1 MRFLRQY
8 LYIFICTLIGVMF
21 VSCTQEESSF
31 SSDNDSALSL
41 KLHLGTITRAT
52 TIDGVDALNENEVS
66 SVDVFL
72 FRADAT
78 DADAAIY
85 TASLS
90 SGSITFDADSKTASF
105 DLNVPLG
112 KFTRLFPNGAT
123 QCKAYVIVNRPASC
137 ALPALDGCSLSAL
150 KHLVVSSSQ
159 FQEVDEVEGKR
170 VLTAQPLFVMDGFT
184 ENITRNDM
192 TLSGTIAV
200 TRAAV
205 KVQFLIQDIAD
216 RVEDNGKTYTADEE
230 NVKITLRNGCNR
242 AYLNE
247 TTPASYLKPDKSTD
261 IFNLENISLNSTE
274 GGKLTTSYPMYSYPI
289 YWGNDDASRTYIILT
304 IVWVNDNDITDRRTT
319 YYEVPVNA
327 AGDYLMRNTFYK
339 IIQEVDII
347 GSETIDDATK
357 LYPSTYVILPWGN
370 TKVGGDDTDTDAEI
384 SKLRYLV
391 LEESEVQMY
400 NTTHKELFYYTS
412 DPVEIRNLVIQ
423 KVNVSDNIAQTVTI
437 LSVTE
442 PNFNSSTNTYEI
454 THSNLKRPL
463 YLSIHTADPDVATD
477 HDYISLSHDLVNDMN
492 ASSDY
497 SEYIFTFDVVHSDR
511 HEYKESVRVEQF
523 PMIAIKADLNS
534 AYKDDANNNN
544 DNENKG
550 YVYINNQNVYNQ
562 NDDDTNWSAVRGLVG
577 TNKNPNRYIVSVT
590 SISEEYA
597 DEYIIGDPRTNDT
610 ESFSGL
616 NRDDN
621 NKTLQYYY
629 PTNTAD
635 ATKLM
640 ISPQFMMASSYGVC
654 GGSMGYSDAEKR
666 CATYQEDGYPAG
678 RWRVP
683 TQAEVKYIIQ
693 LSGWGVIPVLFNNGS
708 NYWSA
713 QGVVENDD
721 GTFSTVTST
730 TAYVRCVY
738 DTWYWGTEQMPVN
751 QRTTFVYGDKQRDSL
766 Q

>member
-8 LYIFICTLIGVMF
+8 LYIFMCTLMGIML
-21 VSCTQEESSF
+21 VSCTQDESSF
-31 SSDNDSALSL
+31 SSENDSALSI
-41 KLHLGTITRAT
+41 KLNLGTITRAT
-52 TIDGVDALNENEVS
+52 TINGDDALNENKVS

-78 DADAAIY
+78 EDDAAIY

-90 SGSITFDADSKTASF
+90 SGSIVTDAANKTATF
-105 DLNVPLG
+105 DLNVSLG
-112 KFTRLFPNGAT
+112 KFTQLFPNGET
-123 QCKAYVIVNRPASC
+123 QCKAYVIVNRPATC
-137 ALPALDGCSLSAL
+137 TLPSLADCSLSAL

-159 FQEVDEVEGKR
+159 FQVVNEG
-170 VLTAQPLFVMDGFT
+170 VLTPQPLFVMDGFT
-184 ENITRNDM
+184 DNITRADM

-216 RVEDNGKTYTADEE
+216 HVEDNGERYSADKS

-242 AYLNE
+242 AYINE

-261 IFNLENISLNSTE
+261 IFKLEDIILNSTE
-274 GGKLTTSYPMYSYPI
+274 GDKLTTSYPMYSYPI

-304 IVWVNDNDITDRRTT
+304 IVWVNDDDSTDRRTT

-347 GSETIDDATK
+347 GSETIEEATI
-357 LYPSTYVILPWGN
+357 LYPSSYVILPWGN
-370 TKVGGDDTDTDAEI
+370 TKVGGGDTNTDTDAEI

-412 DPVEIRNLVIQ
+412 DPIEIKNLVIQ
-423 KVNVSDNIAQTVTI
+423 KVNVSGNTAQTETI
-437 LSVTE
+437 LSVAE
-442 PNFNSSTNTYEI
+442 PNFNSSTNRYEI

-492 ASSDY
+492 ATSDY
-497 SEYIFTFDVVHSDR
+497 TEYIFTFDVVHKDR
-511 HEYKESVRVEQF
+511 PEYKESVRVVQF

-534 AYKDDANNNN
+534 DYQEDDDATN
-544 DNENKG
+544 DNGHKG
-550 YVYINNQNVYNQ
+550 YVYINNQD
-562 NDDDTNWSAVRGLVG
+562 DDDTNWSAVRGLAG

-610 ESFSGL
+610 KSFSGL
-616 NRDDN
+616 SDDDN
-621 NKTLQYYY
+621 SRELQYYY
-629 PTNTAD
+629 RTNTTD

-654 GGSMGYSDAEKR
+654 KNAMGYSDAEKR

-713 QGVVENDD
+713 QGVVENND
-721 GTFSTVTST
+721 GTFSTVTAT

-738 DTWYWGTEQMPVN
+738 DTWYWGTEHDAGS
-751 QRTTFVYGDKQRDSL
+751 TTFVYGDKQR
-766 Q
+766 

>member
-31 SSDNDSALSL
+31 SSDDDSVLSL
-41 KLHLGTITRAT
+41 KLNLGTITRAT
-52 TIDGVDALNENEVS
+52 TIDGVDALNENKVS

-78 DADAAIY
+78 EDDAAIY

-112 KFTRLFPNGAT
+112 KFTQLFPNGAT

-159 FQEVDEVEGKR
+159 FQEVSEADGKR
-170 VLTAQPLFVMDGFT
+170 VLTLQPLFVMDGFT

-205 KVQFLIQDIAD
+205 KVQFLINEIAD
-216 RVEDNGKTYTADEE
+216 HVADNGQTYTADKT

-242 AYLNE
+242 AYINE

-261 IFNLENISLNSTE
+261 IFKLEDIILNSTE

-304 IVWVNDNDITDRRTT
+304 IVWVNDNDSNDRRTT

-347 GSETIDDATK
+347 GSETIDDATI
-357 LYPSTYVILPWGN
+357 LYPSSYVILPWGN

-412 DPVEIRNLVIQ
+412 DPIEIRNLVIQ
-423 KVNVSDNIAQTVTI
+423 KVNVSGNIATTDTI
-437 LSVTE
+437 LSVE
-442 PNFNSSTNTYEI
+442 VPNFNSSNNRYEI
-454 THSNLKRPL
+454 TDNLKSRL
-463 YLSIHTADPDVATD
+463 YISIHTADPNVATD
-477 HDYISLSHDLVNDMN
+477 HDYISLSHDLVNDMDED
-492 ASSDY
+492 SDY
-497 SEYIFTFDVVHSDR
+497 TEYIFTFDVVHKDR

-523 PMIAIKADLNS
+523 PMIAIKADQNYDYELDGDNSLNTNRGYVMVNKNKTQNGS
-534 AYKDDANNNN
+534 NLWYGVYGNMQPGTGANN
-544 DNENKG
+544 
-550 YVYINNQNVYNQ
+550 
-562 NDDDTNWSAVRGLVG
+562 
-577 TNKNPNRYIVSVT
+577 NPNRYIISVT
-590 SISEEYA
+590 SLTAEA
-597 DEYIIGDPRTNDT
+597 GNRYIIGDPRTRVVNNPT
-610 ESFSGL
+610 
-616 NRDDN
+616 NINTDDN
-621 NKTLQYYY
+621 NKALQYYY
-629 PTNTAD
+629 PTDGSA
-635 ATKLM
+635 ATQNM
-640 ISPQFMMASSYGVC
+640 ISPEFMVASSYGRC
-654 GGSMGYSDAEKR
+654 TATNLSKDNAIRR

-678 RWRVP
+678 RWRIP
-683 TQAEVKYIIQ
+683 TQAEISYIVQ
-693 LSGWGVIPVLFNNGS
+693 LSGWDIIPSLFSDNM

-713 QGVVENDD
+713 Q
-721 GTFSTVTST
+721 STIQVNGQNVTST
-730 TAYVRCVY
+730 SGTSGLVRCVY

-751 QRTTFVYGDKQRDSL
+751 ERTTFVYGDKQR
-766 Q
+766 

>member
-31 SSDNDSALSL
+31 SSDDDSVLSL

-90 SGSITFDADSKTASF
+90 SGSITFDAANKTATF

-137 ALPALDGCSLSAL
+137 TLPALDGCSLSAL

-159 FQEVDEVEGKR
+159 FQVVDEVEGKR
-170 VLTAQPLFVMDGFT
+170 VLTYQPLFVMDGFT

-205 KVQFLIQDIAD
+205 KVQFLINEIAD
-216 RVEDNGKTYTADEE
+216 SVADNGTTYTADKD
-230 NVKITLRNGCNR
+230 NVTITLRNGCNR
-242 AYLNE
+242 AYINE
-247 TTPASYLKPDKSTD
+247 TTPASYRKPDKVTD

-304 IVWVNDNDITDRRTT
+304 IVWVNDADSTDRRTA

-347 GSETIDDATK
+347 GSETIDDATI
-357 LYPSTYVILPWGN
+357 LYPSSYVILPWGN

-423 KVNVSDNIAQTVTI
+423 KVNVSNNIATTDPI
-437 LSVTE
+437 LSVET
-442 PNFNSSTNTYEI
+442 PNFNSSTNRYEI
-454 THSNLKRPL
+454 TDSNLKSPL
-463 YLSIHTADPDVATD
+463 YLSIHTADPNVATD
-477 HDYISLSHDLVNDMN
+477 HDYISLSHDLVNNMD
-492 ASSDY
+492 AASDY
-497 SEYIFTFDVVHSDR
+497 TEYIFTFDVVHKDR
-511 HEYKESVRVEQF
+511 PEYKESVRVEQF
-523 PMIAIKADLNS
+523 PMIAIKADQNYDFRL
-534 AYKDDANNNN
+534 DGN
-544 DNENKG
+544 DNENTAKG
-550 YVYINNQNVYNQ
+550 YVIINNQNEREGWSGVNGLAT
-562 NDDDTNWSAVRGLVG
+562 DDNR
-577 TNKNPNRYIVSVT
+577 NPNRYIISVT
-590 SISEEYA
+590 SLTEEA
-597 DEYIIGDPRTNDT
+597 GNKYIIGDPRTKTVSNPT
-610 ESFSGL
+610 GL
-616 NRDDN
+616 AEDDN
-621 NKTLQYYY
+621 GESLQYYY
-629 PTNTAD
+629 PAD
-635 ATKLM
+635 ASSAAEDM
-640 ISPQFMMASSYGVC
+640 ISPEFMVASSYGRCPYTITDKADVVR
-654 GGSMGYSDAEKR
+654 R
-666 CATYQEDGYPAG
+666 CAAYQEDGYPAG
-678 RWRVP
+678 RWRLP
-683 TQAEVKYIIQ
+683 TTAEIEYIIQ
-693 LSGWGVIPVLFNNGS
+693 LSGWDVIPTLFSTGIG
-708 NYWSA
+708 YWSA
-713 QGVVENDD
+713 SGCIQVDANGNVSDFTGGGYWGG
-721 GTFSTVTST
+721 GTQV
-730 TAYVRCVY
+730 VRCVY
-738 DTWYWGTEQMPVN
+738 DTWYWGTDHDAGS
-751 QRTTFVYGDKQRDSL
+751 TKFVYGDKQR
-766 Q
+766 

>member
-8 LYIFICTLIGVMF
+8 LYIFMCTLMGIML
-21 VSCTQEESSF
+21 VSCTQDESSF
-31 SSDNDSALSL
+31 SSDNDSALSI
-41 KLHLGTITRAT
+41 KLNLGTITRAT
-52 TIDGVDALNENEVS
+52 TINGDDALNENKVS

-78 DADAAIY
+78 EDDAAIY

-90 SGSITFDADSKTASF
+90 SGSIVTDAANKTATF
-105 DLNVPLG
+105 DLNVSLG
-112 KFTRLFPNGAT
+112 KFTQLFPNGET

-137 ALPALDGCSLSAL
+137 ALPSLADCSLSAL

-159 FQEVDEVEGKR
+159 FQVVDEVEGKR

-205 KVQFLIQDIAD
+205 KVQFLINEIAD
-216 RVEDNGKTYTADEE
+216 SVEDNGKKYTADKE

-242 AYLNE
+242 AYINE

-261 IFNLENISLNSTE
+261 IFKLEDISLNSTE

-304 IVWVNDNDITDRRTT
+304 IVWENDDDSTDRRTT

-347 GSETIDDATK
+347 GSETIEDATI
-357 LYPSTYVILPWGN
+357 LYPSSYVILPWGN
-370 TKVGGDDTDTDAEI
+370 TKVGGGDTNTDTDAEI

-412 DPVEIRNLVIQ
+412 DPIEIKNLVIQ
-423 KVNVSDNIAQTVTI
+423 KVNVSGNTAQTATI
-437 LSVTE
+437 LSVAE
-442 PNFNSSTNTYEI
+442 PNFNSSTNRYEI

-492 ASSDY
+492 ATSDY
-497 SEYIFTFDVVHSDR
+497 TEYIFTFDVVHKDR
-511 HEYKESVRVEQF
+511 PEYKESVSVVQF

-534 AYKDDANNNN
+534 DYQEDDDATN
-544 DNENKG
+544 DNGHKG
-550 YVYINNQNVYNQ
+550 YVYINNQD
-562 NDDDTNWSAVRGLVG
+562 DDDTNWSAVRGLAG

-610 ESFSGL
+610 KSFSGL
-616 NRDDN
+616 SDDDN
-621 NKTLQYYY
+621 SRELQYYY
-629 PTNTAD
+629 RTNTTD

-654 GGSMGYSDAEKR
+654 KNAMGYSDAEKR

-713 QGVVENDD
+713 QGVVENND
-721 GTFSTVTST
+721 GTFSTVTAT

-738 DTWYWGTEQMPVN
+738 DTWYWGTEHDAGS
-751 QRTTFVYGDKQRDSL
+751 TTFVYGDKQR
-766 Q
+766 

>member
-52 TIDGVDALNENEVS
+52 TIDGVDALNENLVS

-90 SGSITFDADSKTASF
+90 SGSITFDEESKTASF

-112 KFTRLFPNGAT
+112 KFTQLFPNGVT
-123 QCKAYVIVNRPASC
+123 QCKAYVIVNRPATC
-137 ALPALDGCSLSAL
+137 ALPALAGCSLSAL

-159 FQEVDEVEGKR
+159 FQVVDEVEGKR
-170 VLTAQPLFVMDGFT
+170 VLTPQPLFVMDGFT
-184 ENITRNDM
+184 ENITRADM
-192 TLSGTIAV
+192 TLSGEIAV

-205 KVQFLIQDIAD
+205 KVQFLIDEIAD
-216 RVEDNGKTYTADEE
+216 NVEDNGKTYTADKE

-242 AYLNE
+242 AYINE
-247 TTPASYLKPDKSTD
+247 TTPASYLKPDKNTD

-289 YWGNDDASRTYIILT
+289 YWGKDDASRTYIILT
-304 IVWVNDNDITDRRTT
+304 IVWVNDADSTDRRTT

-327 AGDYLMRNTFYK
+327 AGDYLVRNTFYK
-339 IIQEVDII
+339 IIQQVDII
-347 GSETIDDATK
+347 GSETIDDATI
-357 LYPSTYVILPWGN
+357 LYPSSYVILPWGN
-370 TKVGGDDTDTDAEI
+370 TKVSGDDTDTDAEI

-423 KVNVSDNIAQTVTI
+423 KVNVSGNTAQTETI
-437 LSVTE
+437 LSVAE
-442 PNFNSSTNTYEI
+442 PNFNSSTNRYEI
-454 THSNLKRPL
+454 THSNLKNPL
-463 YLSIHTADPDVATD
+463 YLSIYTADPDVATD

-511 HEYKESVRVEQF
+511 PEYKESVRVEQF

-534 AYKDDANNNN
+534 DYQEDDDAEN

-550 YVYINNQNVYNQ
+550 YVYINNQNGNSY
-562 NDDDTNWSAVRGLVG
+562 NWSTVRGLEG
-577 TNKNPNRYIVSVT
+577 SNKNPNRYIVSVT
-590 SISEEYA
+590 SISEKYA

-610 ESFSGL
+610 ESYSGL
-616 NRDDN
+616 SDDDN
-621 NKTLQYYY
+621 NRELQYYY
-629 PTNTAD
+629 PTNTED

-654 GGSMGYSDAEKR
+654 NNAMGYSNAEKR

-713 QGVVENDD
+713 QGVVENNN
-721 GTFSTVTST
+721 GTFSPVNDATS
-730 TAYVRCVY
+730 AFVRCVY
-738 DTWYWGTEQMPVN
+738 DTWYWGTDHDAGS
-751 QRTTFVYGDKQRDSL
+751 TTFVYGDKQR
-766 Q
+766 